1 MESKRLIAPEV
12 LAKHKT
18 LVTSLGNNIIELLQ
32 DPNTVEI
39 MLNPDMSLWWESL
52 DGDMCQIG
60 EMKPHVAKSI
70 IHAVADFNNTI
81 ILTEKPTL
89 EASFPLDKSRFTAII
104 PPNVENPAFT
114 LRKRASRVITM
125 EEYLESGA
133 MNQLQ
138 YRFICKLLQR
148 RINLLVVG
156 GTGTGKTT
164 LVNGLIKKAVE
175 IYPNDRLVIIED
187 TPELQCEA
195 PNNTTML
202 TSEFMDMSA
211 AVRLALRLR
220 PDRILL
226 GEVRGAPALDMM
238 TAWNTGHKGG
248 IGTLHAN
255 DAPSAISRL
264 ITMVSQN
271 KYAPTDIKELIYS
284 AMPAII
290 HVAREH
296 AGDHDEQKPISIDDL
311 DTDDSPAGKRY
322 IKDIIQLTHYEEI
335 SKRFTAIRMD
345 GSDFLI

>member
-1 MESKRLIAPEV
+1 MESKRLIAPEI
-12 LAKHKT
+12 LLKHKT
-18 LVTSLGNNIIELLQ
+18 LVTSLGSNFIDLLQ
-32 DPNTVEI
+32 DPNTIEI
-39 MLNPDMSLWWESL
+39 MLNPNTTLWWETL
-52 DGDMCQIG
+52 DGDMLHIG
-60 EMKPHVAKSI
+60 EIKPHVAKSI

-81 ILTEKPTL
+81 ILAEKPTL

-104 PPNVENPAFT
+104 PPNVENPIFT
-114 LRKRASRVITM
+114 LRKRGSRVSLL
-125 EEYLESGA
+125 EEYVESGA

-164 LVNGLIKKAVE
+164 LVNGLIKKTAE

-195 PNNTTML
+195 PNNTPML
-202 TSEFMDMSA
+202 TFMDMSA

-226 GEVRGAPALDMM
+226 GEVRGAPALDLM

-264 ITMVSQN
+264 VTMISQN

-290 HVAREH
+290 HVAKKY
-296 AGDHDEQKPISIDDL
+296 GDDDYDEQKPVTINDL
-311 DTDDSPAGKRY
+311 DTEAPPSGKRY
-322 IKDIIQLTHYEEI
+322 VKDIIQLTHYEELTR
-335 SKRFTAIRMD
+335 KFTAIRMD
-345 GSDFLI
+345 GSEFLI